1 LGFASGGTLK
11 KFIVLVVAMFAF
23 GALASADSFV
33 TYSTRANQAPNDI
46 IDWNQLG
53 PSGTLLHGPQLVSSF
68 NGNPGLVGNLN
79 FSTFERV
86 DQNNGWNGNFDFG
99 ESLIWTT
106 NSHQGGPGIGPMFV
120 LLGSPVSSFGFSI
133 QADQF
138 GAFTATV
145 QVLGTSLN
153 PLFSETFNGFS
164 DSSSNGS
171 ALFIGLGDVTGVNIG
186 GFLISTNSGSADWN
200 NDFAIDDIST
210 NNAPLVPEPASI
222 ALLGTG
228 LFALAGAARRRLNQ

>member
-1 LGFASGGTLK
+1 
-11 KFIVLVVAMFAF
+11 MFAL

-33 TYSTRANQAPNDI
+33 TYSTRANQNPNDI

-68 NGNPGLVGNLN
+68 NGNPALVGNINL
-79 FSTFERV
+79 STAERV

-99 ESLIWTT
+99 EPLLWTT
-106 NSHQGGPGIGPMFV
+106 NSHMGGPGLGPMFV
-120 LLGSPVSSFGFSI
+120 LLGSPVSSFGFAI
-133 QADQF
+133 QADEF

-145 QVLGTSLN
+145 QVFGTSFN
-153 PLFSETFNGFS
+153 PLFTQTFNGFS

-186 GFLISTNSGSADWN
+186 GFLISTNSGSPDWN

-210 NNAPLVPEPASI
+210 NNVPLVPEPASI
-222 ALLGTG
+222 ALLGSG
-228 LFALAGAARRRLNQ
+228 LLAFVGVARRKFNQ